1 MYTVSELADRINN
14 AIQTLPLNREPEGLY
29 KPISYVLSLGGKR
42 VRPILM
48 LLTYNMYKERIDNE
62 VIHVALAVETYHN
75 FTLLHDDLMD
85 CADERRGKK
94 TVHKVWNDNVAILSG
109 DAMLIL
115 AYQYLSQIDDPE
127 YFSLIFPEFSKFA
140 LEICEGQ
147 QYDMEFEERTDVHAD
162 DYLRMIKLKTSVL
175 LAGSMKI
182 GGILADASK
191 DDQELLYNV
200 GLYTGLAFQL
210 KDDLLDVYG
219 DPELFG
225 KKIGKDIISNKKTY
239 LMIKAFEKANEKQK
253 KELSHWISLKE
264 FSPAEK
270 IAAITAIYN
279 DLSIKSVVEDKMN
292 SFYNQALVNLEKV
305 NIDSGRKKQL
315 ILFLN
320 QLMDR
325 EV

>member
-147 QYDMEFEERTDVHAD
+147 QYDMDFEERTDVHAD

-219 DPELFG
+219 DPKLFG

-305 NIDSGRKKQL
+305 NIDSERKKQL